1 MTDSIILNLKKVIKG
16 ILPIIIFV
24 LILSIMLKIDINT
37 IMRFLSSSLLAI
49 MGLTLFTT
57 GTDISLNE
65 MGKNIS
71 NLLIKKKNISLIL
84 IISLFLGTFI
94 TLLEPEFLTIGYE
107 AGNIPTSI
115 LLISVSISIRIF
127 LMLAMYRIL
136 KRINL
141 RYYIIISY
149 LLIFFVLT
157 ISNFQVVPFAFDM
170 GSVVLGAISAPF
182 ILAFGGNLASKMKRK
197 DSSEFGILSF
207 CAIGPILMILILSL
221 IYKPNIMY
229 DSDPILKKLDF
240 LETLWTNFY
249 QVFMSLSLLVI
260 FYLVLTRKTKKKK
273 IEQRKIMIGLIM
285 VLVGITLFLTGG
297 DVGFFKL
304 AYLLGSKLGNINKII
319 IILIG
324 GIFGFLIAKIEPNV
338 KVLVSYVDQVT
349 NGGIKDKFL
358 ETCLCI
364 GVSISFM
371 LSLFR
376 VLNGYSVMIFLIPTY
391 FLAIFFAF
399 FTPTNFLGLS
409 FDAGG
414 VVTGSMSSSFLL
426 PLLIGVASI
435 ITNNYL
441 NEAFGVMALISII
454 PIIIL
459 EIVGMIYNIEVKN
472 DNTKYLDDKIID
484 YGEV

>member
-1 MTDSIILNLKKVIKG
+1 MSESIILNLKKVIKG

-24 LILSIMLKIDINT
+24 LILSIILKIDIGT
-37 IMRFLSSSLLAI
+37 IIRFLSSSLLVI

-84 IISLFLGTFI
+84 IVSLLLGTFI

-115 LLISVSISIRIF
+115 LLISVSISIGIF

-141 RYYIIISY
+141 RYYLIISY
-149 LLIFFVLT
+149 LLIFFLLI

-170 GSVVLGAISAPF
+170 GSVVVGAISAPF

-338 KVLVSYVDQVT
+338 KVLVSYVDKVT

-441 NEAFGVMALISII
+441 NEAFGVMALISVI

>member
-24 LILSIMLKIDINT
+24 LILSIILKIDIGT
-37 IMRFLSSSLLAI
+37 IIRFLSSSLLVI

-71 NLLIKKKNISLIL
+71 NLLIKKKNIILIL
-84 IISLFLGTFI
+84 IVSLLLGTFI

-115 LLISVSISIRIF
+115 LLISVSISIGIF

-170 GSVVLGAISAPF
+170 GSVVVGAISAPF

-285 VLVGITLFLTGG
+285 VLIGITLFLTGG

-304 AYLLGSKLGNINKII
+304 AYLLGSKLGNVNKII

-338 KVLVSYVDQVT
+338 KVLVSYVDKVT

-358 ETCLCI
+358 ETWLCI

>member
-24 LILSIMLKIDINT
+24 LILSIILKIDIGT
-37 IMRFLSSSLLAI
+37 IIRFLSSSLLVI

-71 NLLIKKKNISLIL
+71 NLLIKKKNIILIL
-84 IISLFLGTFI
+84 IVSLLLGTFI

-115 LLISVSISIRIF
+115 LLISVSISIGIF

-170 GSVVLGAISAPF
+170 GSVVVGAISAPF

-285 VLVGITLFLTGG
+285 VLIGITLFLTGG

-338 KVLVSYVDQVT
+338 KVLVSYVDKVT

-358 ETCLCI
+358 ETWLCI

-441 NEAFGVMALISII
+441 NEAFGVMALISVI

>member
-24 LILSIMLKIDINT
+24 LILSIILKIDIGT
-37 IMRFLSSSLLAI
+37 IIRFLSSSLLVI

-71 NLLIKKKNISLIL
+71 NLLIKKKNIILIL
-84 IISLFLGTFI
+84 IVSLLLGTFI

-115 LLISVSISIRIF
+115 LLISVSISIGIF

-170 GSVVLGAISAPF
+170 GSVVVGAISAPF

-260 FYLVLTRKTKKKK
+260 FYLFLTRKTKKKK

-285 VLVGITLFLTGG
+285 VLIGITLFLTGG

-304 AYLLGSKLGNINKII
+304 AYLLGSKLGNVNKII

-338 KVLVSYVDQVT
+338 KVLVSYVDKVT

-358 ETCLCI
+358 ETWLCI

-441 NEAFGVMALISII
+441 NEAFGVMALISVI

>member
-1 MTDSIILNLKKVIKG
+1 MSESIILNLKKVIKG

-37 IMRFLSSSLLAI
+37 IMRFLSSSLLVI

-84 IISLFLGTFI
+84 IVSLLLGTFI

-115 LLISVSISIRIF
+115 LLISVSISIGIF

-141 RYYIIISY
+141 RYYLIISY
-149 LLIFFVLT
+149 LLIFFLLI

-170 GSVVLGAISAPF
+170 GSVVVGAISAPF

-197 DSSEFGILSF
+197 NSSEFGILSF

-240 LETLWTNFY
+240 LETLWANFY
-249 QVFMSLSLLVI
+249 QVFMSLSLLI
-260 FYLVLTRKTKKKK
+260 ICYLVLTRKTKKKK
-273 IEQRKIMIGLIM
+273 KEQRKIIIGLIM
-285 VLVGITLFLTGG
+285 VLIGITLFLTGG

>member
-1 MTDSIILNLKKVIKG
+1 MSESIILNLKKVIKG

-24 LILSIMLKIDINT
+24 LILSIILKIDIGT
-37 IMRFLSSSLLAI
+37 IIRFLSSSLLVI

-71 NLLIKKKNISLIL
+71 NLLIKKKNIILIL
-84 IISLFLGTFI
+84 IVSLLLGTFI

-115 LLISVSISIRIF
+115 LLISVSISIGIF

-141 RYYIIISY
+141 RYYLIISY
-149 LLIFFVLT
+149 LLIFFLLI

-170 GSVVLGAISAPF
+170 GSVVVGAISAPF

-197 DSSEFGILSF
+197 NSSEFGILSF

-260 FYLVLTRKTKKKK
+260 CYLVLTRKTKKKK
-273 IEQRKIMIGLIM
+273 KEQRKIMIGLIM

-338 KVLVSYVDQVT
+338 KVLVNYVDQVT

>member
-1 MTDSIILNLKKVIKG
+1 MSESIILNLKKVIKG

-37 IMRFLSSSLLAI
+37 IMRFLSSSLLVI

-84 IISLFLGTFI
+84 IVSLLLGTFI

-115 LLISVSISIRIF
+115 LLISVSISIGIF

-141 RYYIIISY
+141 RYYLIISY
-149 LLIFFVLT
+149 LLIFFLLI

-170 GSVVLGAISAPF
+170 GSVVVGAISAPF

-207 CAIGPILMILILSL
+207 CALGPILMILILSL

-249 QVFMSLSLLVI
+249 QVFMSLSLLI
-260 FYLVLTRKTKKKK
+260 ICYLVLTRKTKKKK
-273 IEQRKIMIGLIM
+273 KEQRKIIIGLIM
-285 VLVGITLFLTGG
+285 VLIGITLFLTGG

>member
-24 LILSIMLKIDINT
+24 LILSIILKIDIGT
-37 IMRFLSSSLLAI
+37 IIRFLSSSLLVI

-71 NLLIKKKNISLIL
+71 NLLIKKKNIILIL
-84 IISLFLGTFI
+84 IVSLLLGTFI

-115 LLISVSISIRIF
+115 LLISVSISIGIF

-170 GSVVLGAISAPF
+170 GSVVVGAISAPF

-441 NEAFGVMALISII
+441 NEAFGVMALISVI

>member
-24 LILSIMLKIDINT
+24 LILSIILKIDIGT
-37 IMRFLSSSLLAI
+37 IIRFLSSSLLVI

-71 NLLIKKKNISLIL
+71 NLLIKKKNIILIL
-84 IISLFLGTFI
+84 IVSLLLGTFI

-115 LLISVSISIRIF
+115 LLISVSISIGIF

-170 GSVVLGAISAPF
+170 GSVVVGAISAPF

-197 DSSEFGILSF
+197 DSNEFGILSF

-229 DSDPILKKLDF
+229 DSDPILKQLDF

-338 KVLVSYVDQVT
+338 KVLVSYVDKVT

-358 ETCLCI
+358 ETWLCI

-441 NEAFGVMALISII
+441 NEAFGVMALISVI

>member
-24 LILSIMLKIDINT
+24 LILSIILKIDIGT
-37 IMRFLSSSLLAI
+37 IIRFLSSSLLVI

-71 NLLIKKKNISLIL
+71 NLLIKKKNIILIL
-84 IISLFLGTFI
+84 IVSLLLGTFI

-115 LLISVSISIRIF
+115 LLISVSISIGIF

-170 GSVVLGAISAPF
+170 GSVVVGAISAPF

-260 FYLVLTRKTKKKK
+260 FYLFLTRKTKKKK

-338 KVLVSYVDQVT
+338 KVLVSYVDKVT

-358 ETCLCI
+358 ETWLCI

-484 YGEV
+484 YGEL

>member
-37 IMRFLSSSLLAI
+37 IMRFLSSSLLVI

-84 IISLFLGTFI
+84 IISLLLGTFI

-115 LLISVSISIRIF
+115 LLISVSISIGIF

-170 GSVVLGAISAPF
+170 GSVVVGAISAPF

-285 VLVGITLFLTGG
+285 VLIGITLFLTGG

-324 GIFGFLIAKIEPNV
+324 GIFGFFIAKIEPNV
-338 KVLVSYVDQVT
+338 KVLVSYVDKVT

>member
-1 MTDSIILNLKKVIKG
+1 MSESIILNLKKVIKG

-37 IMRFLSSSLLAI
+37 IMRFLSSSLLVI

-84 IISLFLGTFI
+84 IISLLLGTFI

-115 LLISVSISIRIF
+115 LLISVSISIGMF

-141 RYYIIISY
+141 RYYLIISY
-149 LLIFFVLT
+149 LLIFFLLI

-170 GSVVLGAISAPF
+170 GSVVVGAISAPF

-197 DSSEFGILSF
+197 NSSEFGILSF

-260 FYLVLTRKTKKKK
+260 CYLVLTRKTKKKK
-273 IEQRKIMIGLIM
+273 KEQRKIIIGLIM
-285 VLVGITLFLTGG
+285 VLIGITLFLTGG

>member
-1 MTDSIILNLKKVIKG
+1 MSESIILNLKKVIKG

-24 LILSIMLKIDINT
+24 LILSIILKIDINT
-37 IMRFLSSSLLAI
+37 IIRFLSSSLLVI

-84 IISLFLGTFI
+84 IVSLLLGTFI

-115 LLISVSISIRIF
+115 LLISVSISIGMF

-141 RYYIIISY
+141 RYYLIISY
-149 LLIFFVLT
+149 LLIFFLLI

-170 GSVVLGAISAPF
+170 GSVVVGAISAPF

-197 DSSEFGILSF
+197 NSSEFGILSF

-260 FYLVLTRKTKKKK
+260 CYLVLTRKTKKKK
-273 IEQRKIMIGLIM
+273 KEQRKIIIGLIM
-285 VLVGITLFLTGG
+285 VLIGITLFLTGG

-319 IILIG
+319 IVLIG

>member
-1 MTDSIILNLKKVIKG
+1 MSESIILNLKKVIKG

-24 LILSIMLKIDINT
+24 LILSIILKIDIGT
-37 IMRFLSSSLLAI
+37 IIRFLSSSLLVI

-84 IISLFLGTFI
+84 IVSLLLGTFI

-115 LLISVSISIRIF
+115 LLISVSISIGMF

-141 RYYIIISY
+141 RYYLIISY

-170 GSVVLGAISAPF
+170 GSVVVGAISAPF

-197 DSSEFGILSF
+197 NSSEFGILSF

-338 KVLVSYVDQVT
+338 KVLVSYVDKVT

>member
-24 LILSIMLKIDINT
+24 LILSIILKIDIST
-37 IMRFLSSSLLAI
+37 IIRFLSSSLLVI

-71 NLLIKKKNISLIL
+71 NLLIKKKNIILIL
-84 IISLFLGTFI
+84 IVSLLLGTFI

-115 LLISVSISIRIF
+115 LLISVSISIGIF

-170 GSVVLGAISAPF
+170 GSVVVGAISAPF

-260 FYLVLTRKTKKKK
+260 FYLFLTRKTKKKK

-338 KVLVSYVDQVT
+338 KVLVSYVDKVT
-349 NGGIKDKFL
+349 NGGMKDKFL
-358 ETCLCI
+358 ETWLCI

-441 NEAFGVMALISII
+441 DEAFGVMALISVI

>member
-1 MTDSIILNLKKVIKG
+1 MPEDTKSVRH
-16 ILPIIIFV
+16 PIPQLYIV
-24 LILSIMLKIDINT
+24 
-37 IMRFLSSSLLAI
+37 
-49 MGLTLFTT
+49 
-57 GTDISLNE
+57 

-71 NLLIKKKNISLIL
+71 NLLIKKKNIILIL
-84 IISLFLGTFI
+84 IVSLLLGTFI

-115 LLISVSISIRIF
+115 LLISVSISIGIF

-170 GSVVLGAISAPF
+170 GSVVVGAISAPF

-338 KVLVSYVDQVT
+338 KVLVSYVDKVT

-358 ETCLCI
+358 ETWLCI

-441 NEAFGVMALISII
+441 NEAFGVMALISVI

-484 YGEV
+484 YGEL

>member
-24 LILSIMLKIDINT
+24 LILSIILKIDIGT
-37 IMRFLSSSLLAI
+37 IIRFLSSSLLVI

-71 NLLIKKKNISLIL
+71 NLLIKKKNIILIL
-84 IISLFLGTFI
+84 IVSLLLGTFI

-115 LLISVSISIRIF
+115 LLISVSISIGIF

-170 GSVVLGAISAPF
+170 GSVVVGAISAPF

-229 DSDPILKKLDF
+229 DSDPILKQLDF

-338 KVLVSYVDQVT
+338 KVLVSYVDKVT

-358 ETCLCI
+358 ETWLCI

-435 ITNNYL
+435 ISNNYL
-441 NEAFGVMALISII
+441 NEAFGVMALISVI

-484 YGEV
+484 YGEL

>member
-1 MTDSIILNLKKVIKG
+1 MSESIILNLKKVIKG

-24 LILSIMLKIDINT
+24 LILSIILKIDIGT
-37 IMRFLSSSLLAI
+37 IIRFLSSSLLVI

-71 NLLIKKKNISLIL
+71 NLLIKKKNIILIL
-84 IISLFLGTFI
+84 IVSLLLGTFI

-115 LLISVSISIRIF
+115 LLISVSISIGIF

-170 GSVVLGAISAPF
+170 GSVVVGAISAPF

-260 FYLVLTRKTKKKK
+260 FYLFLTRKTKKKK

-285 VLVGITLFLTGG
+285 VLIGITLFLTGG

-358 ETCLCI
+358 ETWLCI

>member
-24 LILSIMLKIDINT
+24 LILSIILKIDIGT
-37 IMRFLSSSLLAI
+37 IIRFLSSSLLVI

-71 NLLIKKKNISLIL
+71 NLLIKKKNIILIL
-84 IISLFLGTFI
+84 IVSLLLGTFI

-115 LLISVSISIRIF
+115 LLISVSISIGIF

-170 GSVVLGAISAPF
+170 GSVVVGAISAPF

-338 KVLVSYVDQVT
+338 KVLVSYVDKVT

-441 NEAFGVMALISII
+441 NEAFGVMALISVI

>member
-24 LILSIMLKIDINT
+24 LILSIILKIDIGT
-37 IMRFLSSSLLAI
+37 IIRFLSSSLLVI

-71 NLLIKKKNISLIL
+71 NLLIKKKNIILIL
-84 IISLFLGTFI
+84 IVSLLLGTFI

-115 LLISVSISIRIF
+115 LLISVSISIGIF

-170 GSVVLGAISAPF
+170 GSVVVGAISAPF

-229 DSDPILKKLDF
+229 DSDPILKQLDF

-338 KVLVSYVDQVT
+338 KVLVSYVDKVT

-358 ETCLCI
+358 ETWLCI

-435 ITNNYL
+435 ISNNYL
-441 NEAFGVMALISII
+441 NEAFGVMALISVI

>member
-37 IMRFLSSSLLAI
+37 IMRFLSSSLLVI

-71 NLLIKKKNISLIL
+71 NLLIKKKNIILIL
-84 IISLFLGTFI
+84 IVSLLLGTFI

-115 LLISVSISIRIF
+115 LLISVSISIGIF

-170 GSVVLGAISAPF
+170 GSVVVGAISAPF

-260 FYLVLTRKTKKKK
+260 FYLFLTRKTKKKK
-273 IEQRKIMIGLIM
+273 KEQRKIMIGLIM
-285 VLVGITLFLTGG
+285 VLIGITLFLTGG

-338 KVLVSYVDQVT
+338 KVLVSYVDKVT

>member
-24 LILSIMLKIDINT
+24 LILSIILKIDIGT
-37 IMRFLSSSLLAI
+37 IIRFLSSSLLVI

-71 NLLIKKKNISLIL
+71 NLLIKKKNIILIL
-84 IISLFLGTFI
+84 IVSLLLGTFI

-115 LLISVSISIRIF
+115 LLISVSISIGIF

-170 GSVVLGAISAPF
+170 GSVVVGAISAPF

-285 VLVGITLFLTGG
+285 VLIGITLFLTGG

-338 KVLVSYVDQVT
+338 KVLVSYADKVT

-435 ITNNYL
+435 ISNNYL

>member
-1 MTDSIILNLKKVIKG
+1 MADNIILNLKKVIKG

-24 LILSIMLKIDINT
+24 LILSIILKIDIGT
-37 IMRFLSSSLLAI
+37 IIRFLSSSLLVI

-71 NLLIKKKNISLIL
+71 NLLIKKKNIILIL
-84 IISLFLGTFI
+84 IVSLLLGTFI

-115 LLISVSISIRIF
+115 LLISVSISIGIF

-170 GSVVLGAISAPF
+170 GSVVVGAISAPF

-260 FYLVLTRKTKKKK
+260 FYLFLTRKTKKKK

-338 KVLVSYVDQVT
+338 KVLVSYVDKVT

-358 ETCLCI
+358 ETWLCI

-441 NEAFGVMALISII
+441 NEAFGVMALISVI

>member
-24 LILSIMLKIDINT
+24 LILSIILKIDIGT
-37 IMRFLSSSLLAI
+37 IIRFLSSSLLVI

-71 NLLIKKKNISLIL
+71 NLLIKKKNIILIL
-84 IISLFLGTFI
+84 IVSLLLGTFI

-115 LLISVSISIRIF
+115 LLISVSISIGIF

-170 GSVVLGAISAPF
+170 GSVVVGAISAPF

-260 FYLVLTRKTKKKK
+260 FYLFLTRKTKKKK

-338 KVLVSYVDQVT
+338 KVLVSYVDKVT

-454 PIIIL
+454 PVIIL

>member
-1 MTDSIILNLKKVIKG
+1 MSESIILNLKKVIKG

-37 IMRFLSSSLLAI
+37 IMRFLSSSLLVI

-84 IISLFLGTFI
+84 IISLLLGTFI

-115 LLISVSISIRIF
+115 LLISVSISIGIF

-141 RYYIIISY
+141 RYYLIISY
-149 LLIFFVLT
+149 LLIFFLLI

-170 GSVVLGAISAPF
+170 GSVVVGAISAPF

-197 DSSEFGILSF
+197 NSSEFGILSF

-260 FYLVLTRKTKKKK
+260 CYLVLTRKTKKNKK
-273 IEQRKIMIGLIM
+273 EQRKIMIGLIM
-285 VLVGITLFLTGG
+285 VLIGITLFLTGG

>member
-24 LILSIMLKIDINT
+24 LILSIILKIDIGT
-37 IMRFLSSSLLAI
+37 IIRFLSSSLLVI

-71 NLLIKKKNISLIL
+71 NLLIKKKNIILIL
-84 IISLFLGTFI
+84 IVSLLLGTFI

-115 LLISVSISIRIF
+115 LLISVSISIGIF

-170 GSVVLGAISAPF
+170 GSVVVGAISAPF

-240 LETLWTNFY
+240 VETLWTNFY

-338 KVLVSYVDQVT
+338 KVLVSYVDKVT

-364 GVSISFM
+364 CVSISFM

-441 NEAFGVMALISII
+441 NEAFGVMALISVI

-484 YGEV
+484 YGEL

>member
-24 LILSIMLKIDINT
+24 LILSIILKIDIGT
-37 IMRFLSSSLLAI
+37 IIRFLSSSLLVI

-71 NLLIKKKNISLIL
+71 NLLIKKKNIILIL
-84 IISLFLGTFI
+84 IVSLLLGTFI

-115 LLISVSISIRIF
+115 LLISVSISIGIF

-170 GSVVLGAISAPF
+170 GSVVVGAISAPF

-260 FYLVLTRKTKKKK
+260 FYLFLTRKTKKKK

-285 VLVGITLFLTGG
+285 VLIGITLFLTGG

-338 KVLVSYVDQVT
+338 KVLVSYVDKVT

-441 NEAFGVMALISII
+441 NEAFGVMALISVI

-484 YGEV
+484 YGEL

>member
-24 LILSIMLKIDINT
+24 LILSIILKIDIGT
-37 IMRFLSSSLLAI
+37 IIRFLSSSLLVI

-71 NLLIKKKNISLIL
+71 NLLIKKKNIILIL
-84 IISLFLGTFI
+84 IVSLLLGTFI

-115 LLISVSISIRIF
+115 LLISVSISIGIF

-170 GSVVLGAISAPF
+170 GSVVVGAISAPF

-197 DSSEFGILSF
+197 DSNEFGILSF

-229 DSDPILKKLDF
+229 DSDPILKQLDF

-338 KVLVSYVDQVT
+338 KVLVSYVDKVT

-358 ETCLCI
+358 ETWLCI

-441 NEAFGVMALISII
+441 NEAFGVMALISVI

-472 DNTKYLDDKIID
+472 DNTKYLDDRIID

>member
-24 LILSIMLKIDINT
+24 LILSIILKIDIST
-37 IMRFLSSSLLAI
+37 IIRFLSSSLLVI

-71 NLLIKKKNISLIL
+71 NLLIKKKNIILIL
-84 IISLFLGTFI
+84 IVSLLLGTFI

-115 LLISVSISIRIF
+115 LLISVSISIGIF

-170 GSVVLGAISAPF
+170 GSVVVGAISAPF

-260 FYLVLTRKTKKKK
+260 CYLVLTRKTKKKK
-273 IEQRKIMIGLIM
+273 KEQRKIIIGLIM
-285 VLVGITLFLTGG
+285 VLIGITLFLTGG

-338 KVLVSYVDQVT
+338 KVLVSYVDKVT

-441 NEAFGVMALISII
+441 NEAFGVMALISFI

>member
-1 MTDSIILNLKKVIKG
+1 MADSIILNLKKVIKG

-24 LILSIMLKIDINT
+24 LILSIILKIDIGT
-37 IMRFLSSSLLAI
+37 IIRFLSSSLLVI

-71 NLLIKKKNISLIL
+71 NLLIKKKNIILIL
-84 IISLFLGTFI
+84 IVSLLLGTFI

-115 LLISVSISIRIF
+115 LLISVSISIGIF

-170 GSVVLGAISAPF
+170 GSVVVGAISAPF

-338 KVLVSYVDQVT
+338 KVLVSYVDKVT

-358 ETCLCI
+358 ETWLCI

-441 NEAFGVMALISII
+441 NEAFGVMALISVI

>member
-24 LILSIMLKIDINT
+24 LILSIILKIDIGT
-37 IMRFLSSSLLAI
+37 IIRFLSSSLLVI

-71 NLLIKKKNISLIL
+71 NLLIRKKNIILIL
-84 IISLFLGTFI
+84 IVSLLLGTFI

-115 LLISVSISIRIF
+115 LLISVSISIGIF

-170 GSVVLGAISAPF
+170 GSVVVGAISAPF

-229 DSDPILKKLDF
+229 DSDPILKQLDF

-338 KVLVSYVDQVT
+338 KVLVSYVDKVT

-441 NEAFGVMALISII
+441 NEAFGVMALISVI

>member
-24 LILSIMLKIDINT
+24 LILSIILKIDIGT
-37 IMRFLSSSLLAI
+37 IIRFLSSSLLVI

-71 NLLIKKKNISLIL
+71 NLLIKKKNIILIL
-84 IISLFLGTFI
+84 IVSLLLGTFI

-115 LLISVSISIRIF
+115 LLISVSISIGIF

-170 GSVVLGAISAPF
+170 GSVVVGAISAPF

-260 FYLVLTRKTKKKK
+260 FYLFLTRKTKKKK

-285 VLVGITLFLTGG
+285 VLIGITLFLTGG

-338 KVLVSYVDQVT
+338 KVLVSYVDKVT

-358 ETCLCI
+358 ETWLCI

-441 NEAFGVMALISII
+441 NEAFGVMALISVI

>member
-24 LILSIMLKIDINT
+24 LILSIILKIDIGT
-37 IMRFLSSSLLAI
+37 IIRFLSSSLLVI

-71 NLLIKKKNISLIL
+71 NLLIKKKNIILIL
-84 IISLFLGTFI
+84 IVSLLLGTFI

-115 LLISVSISIRIF
+115 LLISVSISIGIF

-170 GSVVLGAISAPF
+170 GSVVVGAISAPF

-229 DSDPILKKLDF
+229 DSDPILKQLDF

-285 VLVGITLFLTGG
+285 VLIGITLFLTGG

-338 KVLVSYVDQVT
+338 KVLVSYVDKVT

-358 ETCLCI
+358 ETWLCI

>member
-1 MTDSIILNLKKVIKG
+1 MSESIILNLKKVIKG

-37 IMRFLSSSLLAI
+37 IIRFLSSSLLVI

-71 NLLIKKKNISLIL
+71 NLLIKKKNIILIL
-84 IISLFLGTFI
+84 IVSLLLGTFI

-115 LLISVSISIRIF
+115 LLISVSISIGMF

-141 RYYIIISY
+141 RYYLIISY
-149 LLIFFVLT
+149 LLIFFLLI

-170 GSVVLGAISAPF
+170 GSVVVGAISAPF

-197 DSSEFGILSF
+197 NSSEFGILSF

-260 FYLVLTRKTKKKK
+260 CYLVLTRKTKKKK
-273 IEQRKIMIGLIM
+273 KEQRKIIIGLIM
-285 VLVGITLFLTGG
+285 VLIGITLFLTGG

>member
-1 MTDSIILNLKKVIKG
+1 M
-16 ILPIIIFV
+16 
-24 LILSIMLKIDINT
+24 
-37 IMRFLSSSLLAI
+37 
-49 MGLTLFTT
+49 
-57 GTDISLNE
+57 
-65 MGKNIS
+65 
-71 NLLIKKKNISLIL
+71 
-84 IISLFLGTFI
+84 
-94 TLLEPEFLTIGYE
+94 LEPEFLTIGYE

-115 LLISVSISIRIF
+115 LLISVSISIGMF

-170 GSVVLGAISAPF
+170 GSVVVGAISAPF

-197 DSSEFGILSF
+197 NSSEFGILSF

-249 QVFMSLSLLVI
+249 QVFMSVSLLVI
-260 FYLVLTRKTKKKK
+260 CYLVLTRKTKKKK

-285 VLVGITLFLTGG
+285 VLIGITLFLTGG

-338 KVLVSYVDQVT
+338 KVLVNYVDQVT

>member
-24 LILSIMLKIDINT
+24 LILSIILKIDIGT
-37 IMRFLSSSLLAI
+37 IIRFLSSSLLVI

-71 NLLIKKKNISLIL
+71 NLLIKKKNIILIL
-84 IISLFLGTFI
+84 IVSLLLGTFI

-115 LLISVSISIRIF
+115 LLISVSISIGIF

-170 GSVVLGAISAPF
+170 GSVVVGAISAPF

-229 DSDPILKKLDF
+229 DSDPILKQLDF

-285 VLVGITLFLTGG
+285 VLIGITLFLTGG

-338 KVLVSYVDQVT
+338 KVLVSYVDKVT

-358 ETCLCI
+358 ETWLCI

-435 ITNNYL
+435 ISNNYL
-441 NEAFGVMALISII
+441 NEAFGVMALISVI

>member
-24 LILSIMLKIDINT
+24 LILSIILKIDIGT
-37 IMRFLSSSLLAI
+37 IIRFLSSSLLVI

-71 NLLIKKKNISLIL
+71 NLLIKKKNIILIL
-84 IISLFLGTFI
+84 IVSLLLGTFI

-115 LLISVSISIRIF
+115 LLISVSISIGIF

-170 GSVVLGAISAPF
+170 GSVVVGAISAPF

-285 VLVGITLFLTGG
+285 VLIGITLFLTGG

-304 AYLLGSKLGNINKII
+304 AYLLGSKLGNVNKII

-338 KVLVSYVDQVT
+338 KVLVSYVDKVT

-358 ETCLCI
+358 ETWLCI

-472 DNTKYLDDKIID
+472 DNTKYLDDKIIV

>member
-24 LILSIMLKIDINT
+24 LILSIILKIDIGT
-37 IMRFLSSSLLAI
+37 IIRFLSSSLLVI

-84 IISLFLGTFI
+84 IVSLLLGTFI

-115 LLISVSISIRIF
+115 LLISVSISIGIF

-170 GSVVLGAISAPF
+170 GSVVVGAISAPF

-229 DSDPILKKLDF
+229 DSDPILKQLDF

-338 KVLVSYVDQVT
+338 KVLVSYVDKVT

-441 NEAFGVMALISII
+441 NEAFGVMALISVI